1 MSFPAPSGKQARI
14 LWVSLTALAVAIM
27 LALLG
32 LLAWGAGWLINVLAP
47 ILWPLAIAGIL
58 AYLLD
63 PMVNFFT
70 KRRIPR
76 ARAIILVFIICIGA
90 FLALLANVLP
100 RLVFETKNLVDQVPS
115 YAHTVQTNLNSWISD
130 KPLLQE
136 WKEKYW
142 PSDASDAS
150 TNSTARADGNAST
163 NGATAGTNETS
174 TATARGPKSPNS
186 NSGTSTQVPPW
197 ALKTLGQALPKIGNW
212 LFARLK
218 TVASWAGMIVGLAL
232 VPVFVFYFLLEK
244 SGIENTWTDYLPIQE
259 SKFKEEV
266 VFVLKAINDYMIV
279 FFRGQV
285 VVAMCIGVLLTIGF
299 LILGLNYAV
308 LLGVMAGVLS
318 IVPYL
323 GAIMTIIPSVV
334 LAAIQFR
341 DWWHPLLVI
350 AVFALVQML
359 EGLVISPKIMGDR
372 VGLHPMTIII
382 AVLVGTTLMGGI
394 LGGILAIPLTAAM
407 RVLMFR
413 YVWKERSGT
422 GASASSS
429 A

>member
-1 MSFPAPSGKQARI
+1 MSFPAPSEKQARI
-14 LWVSLTALAVAIM
+14 LWVSVTALAVAVV

-32 LLAWGAGWLINVLAP
+32 LLAWGLGWLVHVLSP

-63 PMVNFFT
+63 PLVNLFT
-70 KRRIPR
+70 KRRVPR
-76 ARAIILVFIICIGA
+76 GVAILLVFIICVGA
-90 FLALLANVLP
+90 VLAVMANVVP
-100 RLVFETKNLVDQVPS
+100 RLIYETKNLVDRVPDYS
-115 YAHTVQTNLNSWISD
+115 LQVQTNLSHFISD
-130 KPLLQE
+130 KPVLQE

-142 PSDASDAS
+142 PWGGSGSS
-150 TNSTARADGNAST
+150 TNVSRPDEEGQMTT
-163 NGATAGTNETS
+163 GTNE
-174 TATARGPKSPNS
+174 ATAPIYGPIQPDGAPTKEV
-186 NSGTSTQVPPW
+186 TQW
-197 ALKTLGQALPKIGNW
+197 ALKSLGQVLPEVGNW
-212 LFARLK
+212 LLERLK
-218 TVASWAGMIVGLAL
+218 TVASWAGMIIGLAL

-244 SGIENTWTDYLPIQE
+244 SSIEKTWTDYLPVQE
-259 SKFKEEV
+259 SKFKEEA

-285 VVAMCIGVLLTIGF
+285 VVAMCIGVMLTIGF

-308 LLGVMAGVLS
+308 LLGLLAGVLS

-323 GAIMTIIPSVV
+323 GAILTIVPSVV
-334 LAAIQFR
+334 LAAIQFK

-350 AVFALVQML
+350 AVFALVQMM

-394 LGGILAIPLTAAM
+394 LGGILAIPLTAAL

-413 YVWKERSGT
+413 YVWKERQAPPT
-422 GASASSS
+422 PDEMESAGSTR